1 MIISDNA
8 ARGVLPLLELETLEG
23 LTIDAVRDAYRKVAK
38 KTHPDAGGDAVA
50 FANADRA
57 KHLLLKWLERG
68 SRPAPPKVEPGR
80 FHEKCSNC
88 QGSGRRRINRGF
100 HSMTM
105 VCGTCHGTGDA
116 QFEADKSDTGR

>member
-8 ARGVLPLLELETLEG
+8 ARGVLPLLDLETLEG
-23 LTIDAVRDAYRKVAK
+23 LTPDIVKEAYRAVAK
-38 KTHPDAGGDAVA
+38 KTHPDKGGDAVA

-57 KHLLLKWLERG
+57 KHLLLQWLKQ
-68 SRPAPPKVEPGR
+68 AVAKAAPKVEAGH
-80 FHEKCSNC
+80 FGKKCGMCN
-88 QGSGRRRINRGF
+88 GEGRRRINRGF

-116 QFEADKSDTGR
+116 QFEPDKVGD